1 MVASMAV
8 MARETWT
15 DERLD
20 DLVKQIDKG
29 FDATKVEVRDLRS
42 KTQAEFVRLR
52 ADMDKGFARVDADIR
67 ELRAEM
73 RQMRADMKE
82 GFDRMDAR
90 FDALQRT
97 MIISLAGIAG
107 SIAASVIGGIVVT
120 QL

>member
-1 MVASMAV
+1 MVACMAV

-20 DLVKQIDKG
+20 DLVKTIDKG
-29 FDATKVEVRDLRS
+29 FDETKVQIRD
-42 KTQAEFVRLR
+42 LR
-52 ADMDKGFARVDADIR
+52 ADMNREIGRVDADIR
-67 ELRAEM
+67 EIRAE
-73 RQMRADMKE
+73 MKE
-82 GFDRMDAR
+82 GFDRIDAR

-97 MIISLAGIAG
+97 MILGFAGIAG

>member
-1 MVASMAV
+1 MAV

-20 DLVKQIDKG
+20 DLVKQVDKG
-29 FDATKVEVRDLRS
+29 FDGTKVEIRDLR
-42 KTQAEFVRLR
+42 TH
-52 ADMDKGFARVDADIR
+52 MDKGFARVDSDVR
-67 ELRAEM
+67 ELRVEM

>member
-1 MVASMAV
+1 MAV

-15 DERLD
+15 DERLG
-20 DLVKQIDKG
+20 DLVKRIDKG
-29 FDATKVEVRDLRS
+29 FGATKVEIRDLRVH
-42 KTQAEFVRLR
+42 T
-52 ADMDKGFARVDADIR
+52 DKGFARVDSDIR
-67 ELRAEM
+67 ELRVEM
-73 RQMRADMKE
+73 RQMRADLKE

-107 SIAASVIGGIVVT
+107 SIAASVIGGLVVT

>member
-1 MVASMAV
+1 MAV

-20 DLVKQIDKG
+20 DLVKRIDKG
-29 FDATKVEVRDLRS
+29 FDETKIEIRDLR
-42 KTQAEFVRLR
+42 AE
-52 ADMDKGFARVDADIR
+52 MDKGFARVDSDIR
-67 ELRAEM
+67 ELRVEM

-97 MIISLAGIAG
+97 MIICFAGIAG

>member
-1 MVASMAV
+1 MPV

-20 DLVKQIDKG
+20 DLVKQVDKG
-29 FDATKVEVRDLRS
+29 FDATKVEIRDLRAH
-42 KTQAEFVRLR
+42 TDR
-52 ADMDKGFARVDADIR
+52 GFARVDSDIR
-67 ELRAEM
+67 ELRVEM

-97 MIISLAGIAG
+97 MIISLAGIVG
-107 SIAASVIGGIVVT
+107 SIVASVIGGLVVT

>member
-1 MVASMAV
+1 MAV

-20 DLVKQIDKG
+20 DLVKTIDKG
-29 FDATKVEVRDLRS
+29 FDETKVEIRDLRAH
-42 KTQAEFVRLR
+42 T
-52 ADMDKGFARVDADIR
+52 DKGFARVDADIR

-73 RQMRADMKE
+73 RQMRVDMKE

-97 MIISLAGIAG
+97 MIISLAGIVG
-107 SIAASVIGGIVVT
+107 SIVASVIGGLVVT